1 MLGRERAF
9 GGVPDAGA
17 ITQVQVLE
25 MAAAEAER
33 RIADTQKCA
42 PLLAPHYHLHA
53 PALCRTQLFQM
64 HAYAP

>member
-1 MLGRERAF
+1 MAREVLGRERAF

-33 RIADTQKCA
+33 RIADAQKCA
-42 PLLAPHYHLHA
+42 PRRPLVFISPL
-53 PALCRTQLFQM
+53 
-64 HAYAP
+64 